1 MLTGRHEI
9 DPLAERGTRLVALL
23 TLATMVAEISAGL
36 AFNSMALLADG
47 WHMGTHA
54 FALGL
59 AAFAYAYARRHA
71 SDPRFAF
78 GVWKV
83 EALGGYTSA
92 LVLLLVAGAMA
103 WESIDRLR
111 APLPISFEQA
121 ILVAF
126 LGLAVNLVC
135 AAILHRS
142 DEHAHHG
149 HHGHHGHDHDE
160 DPSAGHA
167 HDHGDLNLRSAYL
180 HVIADAATS
189 VLAIVALLGG
199 RWLGWNWLDPVMG
212 IVGALLVAWWARGLI
227 RDSSR
232 VLLDAEMD
240 GPMAGAIRTALADA
254 GVHRLHVL
262 HIGRDRYVCLVGA
275 SASAAE
281 VRQRLAGIPGIAL
294 LFVDNFQKNGGHAA

>member
-1 MLTGRHEI
+1 
-9 DPLAERGTRLVALL
+9 
-23 TLATMVAEISAGL
+23 MVAEITAGL

-71 SDPRFAF
+71 ADPRFAF

-92 LVLLLVAGAMA
+92 LVLLLVAFAMA
-103 WESIDRLR
+103 WESIARLR

-121 ILVAF
+121 ILVAI
-126 LGLAVNLVC
+126 LGLVVNLVC
-135 AAILHRS
+135 AVILHRS
-142 DEHAHHG
+142 HDHTHEHHHE
-149 HHGHHGHDHDE
+149 HQGHDPGQKDAHA
-160 DPSAGHA
+160 AGHA

>member
-1 MLTGRHEI
+1 
-9 DPLAERGTRLVALL
+9 
-23 TLATMVAEISAGL
+23 MVAEITAGL

-71 SDPRFAF
+71 TDPRFAF

-92 LVLLLVAGAMA
+92 LVLLLVAGVMA
-103 WESIDRLR
+103 WESIARLR

-121 ILVAF
+121 LLVAV
-126 LGLAVNLVC
+126 LGLAVNLIC

-142 DEHAHHG
+142 HEQTHHG
-149 HHGHHGHDHDE
+149 HHGHHGHDHE
-160 DPSAGHA
+160 AEPSADHA
-167 HDHGDLNLRSAYL
+167 HDHEYEHEDLNLRSAYL

-189 VLAIVALLGG
+189 MLAIAALLGG

-212 IVGALLVAWWARGLI
+212 IVGAVLVAWWARGLI
-227 RDSSR
+227 RDASR

-240 GPMAGAIRTALADA
+240 GPMADRIRSALVDA
-254 GVHRLHVL
+254 GVHRLHIL
-262 HIGRDRYVCLVGA
+262 RIGRDRYVCLVGTRA
-275 SASAAE
+275 EAAE

-294 LFVDNFQKNGGHAA
+294 LFVDNFQKNGGDAA